1 MIKYFW
7 VRVLSNAVDQTKNT
21 TLKIYVAHDSNFST
35 IKMPS
40 ANEIMQLVF
49 DNLQSNRPKPLK
61 SCYLHCLPVH
71 KRFISLPDMAVL
83 TNSAVEWKSM
93 TDITLTNNFRIQS
106 IRDRVEIH
114 AECDVTGSGRSPE
127 NIKKPSEN
135 CYFQCLPAHKRSLSL
150 PDVALRAT
158 PAGDAPE
165 IGVSSV
171 ASMELPVSLDSS
183 CTESYVVTSM
193 PPAAT
198 AEDIGIETP
207 LSVSS
212 SPVLVKKVEAGVRI
226 MVTDPVTRDGRS
238 DEETDPAASCSTVT
252 FRRQRRSLFSR
263 TKKFVRR
270 MFCCDA
276 IDHADL

>member
-1 MIKYFW
+1 M
-7 VRVLSNAVDQTKNT
+7 
-21 TLKIYVAHDSNFST
+21 
-35 IKMPS
+35 
-40 ANEIMQLVF
+40 
-49 DNLQSNRPKPLK
+49 
-61 SCYLHCLPVH
+61 
-71 KRFISLPDMAVL
+71 
-83 TNSAVEWKSM
+83 
-93 TDITLTNNFRIQS
+93 
-106 IRDRVEIH
+106 
-114 AECDVTGSGRSPE
+114 
-127 NIKKPSEN
+127 
-135 CYFQCLPAHKRSLSL
+135 RSLSL

-165 IGVSSV
+165 FGVSSV
-171 ASMELPVSLDSS
+171 ASAELPVSLDSS

-198 AEDIGIETP
+198 VEDIGIETP

-212 SPVLVKKVEAGVRI
+212 SPVLVKKVKVGVRI

-270 MFCCDA
+270 MFCCGA
-276 IDHADL
+276 IDRADL